1 MIVEAEKKHLLALLR
16 ASSERKTSAYFLHV
30 RALGSKKL
38 ITAIFMPLM
47 AAEKHQAPLLFV
59 TSSQKRQR
67 TEHGEIRRSKRMGNK
82 SSKEP
87 LESGAHENLP
97 LEGDT
102 KVVGM
107 EMLWFFP

>member
-67 TEHGEIRRSKRMGNK
+67 TEHGEIRMGNK

>member
-1 MIVEAEKKHLLALLR
+1 
-16 ASSERKTSAYFLHV
+16 
-30 RALGSKKL
+30 
-38 ITAIFMPLM
+38 
-47 AAEKHQAPLLFV
+47 
-59 TSSQKRQR
+59 
-67 TEHGEIRRSKRMGNK
+67 MGNK
-82 SSKEP
+82 SSKEA